1 VSIVFLSPTGQSGGA
16 EAALV
21 EILAGLRESHP
32 SWSLDLIVASDGP
45 LVGGARALGIPVEV
59 VPFPPSLAQLGDWNV
74 GRGFWSRAAFI
85 ARCAGTAW
93 PAVRYLRRLH
103 RLLADRGPSVIH
115 TNGFKMHV
123 LGAWARPHGSAVL
136 WHVHDY
142 VTRRAL
148 MATLLR
154 FSRHRC
160 SAAVANS
167 RSVAD
172 DVTALCGRDLTV
184 HPVWNAVDLSRYA
197 PDGPRADLDAL
208 SGLPHRDD
216 VVRVGLVATFAR
228 WKGHRTFLAALARI
242 PASRRVRGYII
253 GGPVYAT
260 SGSQVT
266 LDELKQEAAS
276 LGVADRVG
284 FTGIVSD
291 SSTAMRALDVV
302 VHASTDPEPFGLV
315 IAEAMACGRPVVTS
329 AVGGARE
336 LTQAD
341 VNALVHAPGDVDG
354 LARAIETLAV
364 SPSLRAQLAQ
374 AGRATAE
381 RSFTRRRLVN
391 DLTPI
396 YEGLTSVH

>member
-1 VSIVFLSPTGQSGGA
+1 VSIVFLSPTGQPGGA

-21 EILAGLRESHP
+21 ELLAGLRESHP

-45 LVGGARALGIPVEV
+45 LVGGAQALGIPVQV
-59 VPFPPSLAQLGDWNV
+59 VPFPPLLAQLGDWNV
-74 GRGFWSRAAFI
+74 GRGVWSRAAFL
-85 ARCAGTAW
+85 ARCASSAW
-93 PAVRYLRRLH
+93 PAAQYLYRLRRLL
-103 RLLADRGPSVIH
+103 RDRRPSVIH

-123 LGAWARPHGSAVL
+123 LGAWARPRGTAVL

-154 FSRHRC
+154 LSRHRC

-172 DVTALCGRDLTV
+172 DVTALCGDELPV

-197 PDGPRADLDAL
+197 PNGPRVELDAL
-208 SGLPHRDD
+208 SGLSRRED

-228 WKGHRTFLAALARI
+228 WKGHRTFLAALAKL
-242 PASRRVRGYII
+242 PALLRVRGYII
-253 GGPVYAT
+253 GGPMYAT

-266 LDELKQEAAS
+266 LAELRDEAAS
-276 LGVADRVG
+276 LGLTDRVG

-291 SSTAMRALDVV
+291 SSSAMRALDIV

-315 IAEAMACGRPVVTS
+315 IAEAMACGRAVVTS
-329 AVGGARE
+329 AAGGARE
-336 LTQAD
+336 LTQPG
-341 VNALVHAPGDVDG
+341 VNALVHAPGDVNE
-354 LARAIETLAV
+354 LASAIETLAAN
-364 SPSLRAQLAQ
+364 PALRAQLGR

-381 RSFTRRRLVN
+381 RSFTRHRLVT

-396 YEGLTSVH
+396 YERLASVH